1 MLTDV
6 SALVV
11 TAKGN
16 KSYRQVT
23 QGLSISAPQ
32 LVQGGQPLGEVRA
45 GDSLLM
51 SSGAAQCQTDGGD
64 AVAREIESEWHL
76 AALILVL
83 GVHQSSDSD
92 SDSEKGAHASLVST
106 MILDGQC
113 LSNACRFSR
122 SQRDL

>member
-1 MLTDV
+1 MLIEV
-6 SALVV
+6 SAFVV

-83 GVHQSSDSD
+83 GVHQSGDSD
-92 SDSEKGAHASLVST
+92 SDSEGAHASLVST
-106 MILDGQC
+106 MILDGRC
-113 LSNACRFSR
+113 MSNACRYIQR
-122 SQRDL
+122 GQRDL